1 MTDGVGGTGGAAGAN
16 GEPEPSDSL
25 KAFGEVVKVF
35 RKRALLTQEQF
46 APMVG
51 YSVPTVAS
59 IEQGRRFPPLAFVE
73 RAEDVLNAFGVIK
86 AAAKHLSRR
95 PGLASWFRQWAQLEA
110 EALSLYTY
118 ECRLIPGL
126 LQTEAYA
133 QALFANQLPPL
144 GDEQIE
150 AQMIART
157 ERQRLLTE
165 RPNTAYSFILE
176 EHLFLRRTG
185 GREVTLGLID
195 HVLDLARL
203 RNIEIQVMPVVRHSH
218 AGLDGPM
225 QLLETPEH
233 KWFGYS
239 EGQKSGHFMPDP
251 KLVSTLQMR
260 YARMRSQA
268 HSLEYSVSL
277 LQRMRGAA

>member
-35 RKRALLTQEQF
+35 RKRAQLTQEQF
-46 APMVG
+46 APMVR

-59 IEQGRRFPPLAFVE
+59 IEQGRRFPPPAFVD
-73 RAEDVLNAFGVIK
+73 RAEEVLDAFGVIK

-95 PGLASWFRQWAQLEA
+95 PGLASWFRHWAQLEA

-133 QALFANQLPPL
+133 RASFADQLPPL
-144 GDEQIE
+144 TDKQIE
-150 AQMIART
+150 IQLAARM
-157 ERQRLLTE
+157 ERQRLLQE
-165 RPNTAYSFILE
+165 RPNTNYGFILE
-176 EHLFLRRTG
+176 EHLFLRHTG
-185 GREVTLGLID
+185 GRAVTLELID
-195 HVLDLARL
+195 HVLDLSQL
-203 RNIEIQVMPVVRHSH
+203 RNIEIQVMPQVRERH
-218 AGLDGPM
+218 AGLHGPM
-225 QLLETPEH
+225 QLLETPEN
-233 KWFGYS
+233 KWFGYG
-239 EGQKSGHFMPDP
+239 EGQEHGHFMAEP
-251 KLVSTLQMR
+251 KVVSTLQMR

-268 HSLEYSVSL
+268 HSLEDSVGL
-277 LQRMRGAA
+277 LQRMRGAV